1 LRLGNPLESEQAA
14 FRWVIAVIVGAAF
27 VIALAELV
35 STAVGFVAALLL
47 GATVAVVGARGAW
60 RMIRGTDE
68 IGGDEANEDG
78 GVTPDPEAGRSPD
91 LD

>member
-1 LRLGNPLESEQAA
+1 M
-14 FRWVIAVIVGAAF
+14 IVGAAF

-35 STAVGFVAALLL
+35 SSTVGFVAALLL

-68 IGGDEANEDG
+68 IGGDGESGPLTGQDSG
-78 GVTPDPEAGRSPD
+78 DD
-91 LD
+91 